1 MTIGP
6 GRAVAAAALIVL
18 SAALSQCSSKPGAP
32 PDATKT
38 APQASSTNAALLGDM
53 TPVVSVRELMKFM
66 IDPIADNIFDAV
78 WTDITPKGN
87 IEHRPRTDADWEK
100 VRVGAVTIAEG
111 IYLLKVPRPFTPPG
125 DVNNSTGPNPPE
137 LSPTQIKAKLDADP
151 VLWNAKI
158 EALRNVALEVID
170 IVKKRDVD
178 ELFDAGEDLD
188 KACESCHLEYWY
200 PGDRAAVDDAAQQK
214 ARVEKGG
221 AREKKQ

>member
-1 MTIGP
+1 MLT
-6 GRAVAAAALIVL
+6 GRARLAAFAGIVFVGML
-18 SAALSQCSSKPGAP
+18 VSQCSRPAP
-32 PDATKT
+32 PPPAG
-38 APQASSTNAALLGDM
+38 QALIGDM
-53 TPVVSVRELMKFM
+53 KAVVSVRELMKYM

-87 IEHRPRTDADWEK
+87 IEHLPKTDDDWEN

-158 EALRNVALEVID
+158 EALRNVALEVLE
-170 IVKKRDVD
+170 IVKKKDVN
-178 ELFDAGEDLD
+178 ELFAAGEDLD

-200 PGDRAAVDDAAQQK
+200 PGDRAAVDDDARQK
-214 ARVEKGG
+214 ARFEKPGRPARGG
-221 AREKKQ
+221 AEGNREKK